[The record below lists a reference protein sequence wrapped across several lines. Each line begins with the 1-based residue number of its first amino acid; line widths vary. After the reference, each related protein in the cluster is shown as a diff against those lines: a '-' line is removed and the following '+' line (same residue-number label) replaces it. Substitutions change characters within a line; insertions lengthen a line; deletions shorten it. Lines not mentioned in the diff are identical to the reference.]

1 MAKFKSKI
9 KDFTL
14 AVRVNLGSGETLNEG
29 EFDFLQESILGGY
42 CRHGRLETIN

>member
-29 EFDFLQESILGGY
+29 EFDFFTRKYIRGL
-42 CRHGRLETIN
+42 